1 MDSPSGNG
9 AGLEC
14 LRRAILASPA
24 RLEKVCSELA
34 GAFSVREHEVAIF
47 WLDRTMLRF
56 LFPVALQAAGAIPL
70 TGKAVVARTATSQ
83 RSELFNNFPRVQ
95 HNSLYEKIKLAE
107 AEEDVAAQDPMTIQ
121 KLMSA
126 PIPGATGETIGVVQ
140 VSRKGF
146 SLISSGPD
154 FRAEDLHRLE
164 LAAKMIG
171 SILPGLAATCG
182 RPA

>member
-1 MDSPSGNG
+1 MHPPSGNG
-9 AGLEC
+9 AGLER
-14 LRRAILASPA
+14 LRQVILASPT

-34 GAFSVREHEVAIF
+34 GAFSVREHEVAVF

-95 HNSLYEKIKLAE
+95 HNSLYEKINLR
-107 AEEDVAAQDPMTIQ
+107 EEEENVATQDPMTIQ
-121 KLMSA
+121 KLMSV
-126 PIPGATGETIGVVQ
+126 PIRNATGETIGVVQ

-146 SLISSGPD
+146 SLISAGPD
-154 FRAEDLHRLE
+154 FRPEDLHRLE
-164 LAAKMIG
+164 VAAEMIG
-171 SILPGLAATCG
+171 SILPRLAASWG
-182 RPA
+182 R